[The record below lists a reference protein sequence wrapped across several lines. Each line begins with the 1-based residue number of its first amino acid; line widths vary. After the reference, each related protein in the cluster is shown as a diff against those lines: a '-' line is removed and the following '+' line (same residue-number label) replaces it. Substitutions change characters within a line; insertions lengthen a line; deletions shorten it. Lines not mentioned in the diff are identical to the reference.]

1 MSGLGKS
8 IISNANIKVVGY
20 RDLGEVGFGHSFT
33 LFVDRTINESE
44 KKFFKQFFKY
54 MTKEYG
60 PADDRWSY
68 SKGALGYFNLRF
80 RDPNDAAQFKILL

>member
-20 RDLGEVGFGHSFT
+20 QDLGEVGFGHSFT
-33 LFVDRTINESE
+33 LFADRSE

-80 RDPNDAAQFKILL
+80 RDPNDAAQFKILI

>member
-1 MSGLGKS
+1 LGKS

-20 RDLGEVGFGHSFT
+20 QDLGGVGFSYSFT

-54 MTKEYG
+54 MTKKYG
-60 PADDRWSY
+60 PANNRWSY
-68 SKGALGYFNLRF
+68 SRGASGYFNLRF
-80 RDPNDAAQFKILL
+80 RDYKDAVQFKILI

>member
-20 RDLGEVGFGHSFT
+20 QDLGEVGFGHSFT
-33 LFVDRTINESE
+33 LFTDRSE

-80 RDPNDAAQFKILL
+80 RDPTDAAQFKILL